1 MKNKYIR
8 LIVIAYI
15 AINILGVIVYYAMPK
30 GNFVQAKTGV
40 DLNQLDGKYE
50 EVLNNPK
57 VLGYESSVD
66 KYNIK
71 KYSFDYEEKDI
82 EFIFAKQQYPIFLDR
97 KTTEDNKIEVYWY
110 AGPITINSIDFSMIL
125 KGPDIKLLNN
135 KLLIEFEKQKYSF
148 TQFSKDLVINQ
159 FYDNNETNNVG
170 GGFGS
175 GVIYLKI
182 PKNLIILRDEEYNYI
197 NN

>member
-50 EVLNNPK
+50 EVLKNPK

-71 KYSFDYEEKDI
+71 KYSFDYEEKNI
-82 EFIFAKQQYPIFLDR
+82 EFTFAKQQYPIFLER

-110 AGPITINSIDFSMIL
+110 AGPITINSIDFSMVL
-125 KGPDIKLLNN
+125 KGPNIKLLNN
-135 KLLIEFEKQKYSF
+135 KLQVEFEKQKYSF
-148 TQFSKDLVINQ
+148 TQFSKDQILNQ
-159 FYDNNETNNVG
+159 FYENNESDDAVQ
-170 GGFGS
+170 GFGS
-175 GVIYLKI
+175 GIIYIKI
-182 PKNLIILRDEEYNYI
+182 PKNLMILRDEEYKYI